1 VSPEDARRQKPT
13 QLGLPL
19 QARGEAP
26 REQRSGEASTLT
38 NGEVRS
44 GSDHLMEEV
53 VARGNVKAALAR
65 VRENRGSPGV
75 DGMTVEEL
83 PQYRQMDPPP
93 AAGAA
98 TQTVE
103 TRPQGLCR
111 VAQTRR
117 SRGRC
122 WASRR
127 KHPPVVAQ
135 LGSAPAARSRYSLLR
150 PHGSAK
156 LAR

>member
-44 GSDHLMEEV
+44 GGDHL
-53 VARGNVKAALAR
+53 
-65 VRENRGSPGV
+65 
-75 DGMTVEEL
+75 
-83 PQYRQMDPPP
+83 YPPP
-93 AAGAA
+93 AAGSA

-156 LAR
+156 TCPLTSTFRTAGCGPACPVVWQGSSGAPLPPMPIGLPL